1 MGDFGGY
8 GGFEHMPSGG
18 YGQMGQMGQMGRMSR
33 WNGKV
38 FSVRDAPIKK
48 TGIMWEFFQN
58 SGGGFS
64 QIPLIFFDCFFTGEY
79 ATNGQKNGQIGRKFP
94 HGGRN
99 GVNSHMFP
107 FFLFFFFG

>member
-48 TGIMWEFFQN
+48 TRQNVGILPKQL
-58 SGGGFS
+58 GGFS
-64 QIPLIFFDCFFTGEY
+64 QIPLTLTVFLQVNMPQMDKKTGKLGE
-79 ATNGQKNGQIGRKFP
+79 
-94 HGGRN
+94 
-99 GVNSHMFP
+99 NSHMGGGMGLIP
-107 FFLFFFFG
+107 ICSRFFVFVF